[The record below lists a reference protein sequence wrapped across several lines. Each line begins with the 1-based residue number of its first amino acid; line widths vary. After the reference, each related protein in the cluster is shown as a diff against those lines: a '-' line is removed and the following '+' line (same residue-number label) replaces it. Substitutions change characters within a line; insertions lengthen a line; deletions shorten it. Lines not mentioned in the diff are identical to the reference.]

1 MFEAVGANAAG
12 MIRGRMDV
20 ILLGLAVLMGIDY
33 KDGLGYNHSEN
44 IQQNLNKEK
53 RMKNA
58 GSA

>member
-1 MFEAVGANAAG
+1 
-12 MIRGRMDV
+12 MDV

-44 IQQNLNKEK
+44 IQDNLNKEK